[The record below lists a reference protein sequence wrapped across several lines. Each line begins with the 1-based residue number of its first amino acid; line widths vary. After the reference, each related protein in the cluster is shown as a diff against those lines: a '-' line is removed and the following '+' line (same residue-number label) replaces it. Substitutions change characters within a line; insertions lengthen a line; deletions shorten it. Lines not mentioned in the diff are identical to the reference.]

1 MKPGTVLIAMSNLLN
16 RQLLKQLVVCVALL
30 APAADAT
37 ESAPDLVAEAEALA
51 QEGDYDAALP
61 LYEQAIAELE
71 EEPRAQHNLRYRY
84 GIILSALGGAL
95 RPDLYPLARAQF
107 ESVLDFLDSGAS
119 LPHSP
124 ARVRSAL
131 AHTYHQ
137 QAATAEAGKQV
148 DLLRNAYFLYKGA
161 VPELATQREWHNL
174 AITYFNL
181 GQVCEWQGNLVEA
194 VDWLEKAVELDME
207 HGFADLEED
216 RAYLLALREQLNPPA
231 QATTTAL

>member
-1 MKPGTVLIAMSNLLN
+1 MSTALTAMPNLLKP
-16 RQLLKQLVVCVALL
+16 LLLCAAML
-30 APAADAT
+30 APAALAA

-51 QEGDYDAALP
+51 MEGDYDAALP
-61 LYEQAIAELE
+61 LYEQAIAALS
-71 EEPRAQHNLRYRY
+71 EEPGEQNNLRYRY
-84 GIILSALGGAL
+84 GIVLSALGGEL

-107 ESVLDFLDSGAS
+107 ESVLDFLDSGETLA
-119 LPHSP
+119 HSP

-137 QAATAEAGKQV
+137 QAATVEGSKQN
-148 DLLRNAYFLYKGA
+148 DLLRNAYFLYRDA
-161 VPELATQREWHNL
+161 VADLAELEEWHNL

-181 GQVCEWQGNLVEA
+181 GQVCEWQGNLTEA
-194 VDWLEKAVELDME
+194 VDWLEKAVALDQQ

-231 QATTTAL
+231 RATTTAL

>member
-1 MKPGTVLIAMSNLLN
+1 MSNLLKP
-16 RQLLKQLVVCVALL
+16 LIFCAVML
-30 APAADAT
+30 APTAFAA
-37 ESAPDLVAEAEALA
+37 ESAPDLVAEAESLA
-51 QEGDYDAALP
+51 MEGDYDAALP
-61 LYEQAIAELE
+61 LYEQAIAALSD
-71 EEPRAQHNLRYRY
+71 EPREQNNLRYRY
-84 GIILSALGGAL
+84 GIVLSALGGEL

-107 ESVLDFLDSGAS
+107 ESVLDFLDSGET
-119 LPHSP
+119 LTHSP

-137 QAATAEAGKQV
+137 QAATAEGGKQA
-148 DLLRNAYFLYKGA
+148 DLLRNAYFLYRGA
-161 VPELATQREWHNL
+161 LSDLASRKEWHNL

-194 VDWLEKAVELDME
+194 VDWLEKAVDLDAE

-231 QATTTAL
+231 RATTTAL